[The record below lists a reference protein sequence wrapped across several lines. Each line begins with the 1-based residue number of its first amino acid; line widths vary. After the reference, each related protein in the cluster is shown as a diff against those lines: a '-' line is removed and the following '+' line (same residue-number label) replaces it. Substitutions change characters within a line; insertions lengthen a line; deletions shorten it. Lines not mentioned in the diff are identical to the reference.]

1 MAIARSLPVTV
12 RTLADIVSDRP
23 LPMPEVIVPM
33 REAKLIEGELCFVF
47 NKEEINR
54 TATPFRF
61 SVVLSFQRHRLSLDV
76 IRGYIKNRWGL
87 ISMPVVGAMRRAC
100 NVLVRL
106 TNEADFVTAMSREIM
121 DIASVPYKIFHWTP
135 TFNEYEESVLAPVWI
150 FLPGLQPHFFHE
162 STLKI
167 FAGSY
172 GRYLR
177 TDNATAC
184 VSRPEGA
191 RMCGE
196 MDVSKDHR
204 SYFWIGP
211 PNKTRSHFQEVVF
224 ETLPAYC
231 STCRIQGHSKT
242 TCRREKLN
250 AGKQK
255 KRVSQS
261 KADLKRF
268 ERSK

>member
-1 MAIARSLPVTV
+1 MVVAGSLPVMA
-12 RTLADIVSDRP
+12 RMLAGIVLDRP
-23 LPMPEVIVPM
+23 LPMPEVVVPM
-33 REAKLIEGELCFVF
+33 QEAKLIEGELCFIF

-54 TATPFRF
+54 MAALFRF
-61 SVVLSFQRHRLSLDV
+61 SVVLSFQRRCPSLDV

-87 ISMPVVGAMRRAC
+87 ISMPVVGAIRRRAC
-100 NVLVRL
+100 NVLVHL
-106 TNEADFVTAMSREIM
+106 TNEANFVTTMSREVM
-121 DIASVPYKIFHWTP
+121 DIANVPYKIFHWTP
-135 TFNEYEESVLAPVWI
+135 AFNEYEESALALVWI

-167 FAGSY
+167 FTGSY
-172 GRYLR
+172 GRYMR
-177 TDNATAC
+177 RDNATAC

-191 RMCGE
+191 RMCVE

-211 PNKTRSHFQEVVF
+211 PNKTGSHFQEVVF

-231 STCRIQGHSKT
+231 SMCRIQGHLQN
-242 TCRREKLN
+242 TCRREKLH

-255 KRVSQS
+255 KSVPQS
-261 KADLKRF
+261 KADLK
-268 ERSK
+268 